1 MIFISQVSG
10 GALSIDVKRPKKKN
24 QTSPFYATIDE
35 ESKEKERYIV
45 KPNQRK
51 QVIITTCNFDID
63 LWFQD
68 IFLSGL
74 ILRLFLHNLCVQRG
88 DVIYLK

>member
-10 GALSIDVKRPKKKN
+10 GALSIDAKRPRKKN

-35 ESKEKERYIV
+35 ENKGKERYIA
-45 KPNQRK
+45 KPNQRN

-63 LWFQD
+63 L
-68 IFLSGL
+68 
-74 ILRLFLHNLCVQRG
+74 
-88 DVIYLK
+88 